1 MDRSYWNFKTL
12 SIQEQA
18 EKDGFWH
25 DKKKFAKDA
34 QEDAQDEDA
43 LPDNQGD
50 APNHAESS
58 EEEDADATP
67 KRPAQPKAANKLMVA
82 PDVIGKLK
90 TMLTSRVSKYW
101 IQWQWNTNNAYLDFS
116 QD

>member
-1 MDRSYWNFKTL
+1 MDRSYWNFQTL

-34 QEDAQDEDA
+34 QDVDAQEEDA
-43 LPDNQGD
+43 LPDDQGD
-50 APNHAESS
+50 APNIAESS
-58 EEEDADATP
+58 EEEDADTTP
-67 KRPAQPKAANKLMVA
+67 KRPAQPKAANKLLVA

-90 TMLTSRVSKYW
+90 TMLTTRVLKQSR
-101 IQWQWNTNNAYLDFS
+101 IGFS
-116 QD
+116 GSEILTMHT